1 MWRLLATLLLGAIGS
16 ALLVAAFSLSTRF
29 PANMGPFVV
38 LAVTTPMVLRVFRL
52 GASYRQVFASC
63 AGVGIMM
70 VATTYVWGFLNL
82 TSPLQAPVPRQFWSI
97 ALLMALVL
105 FGSALAARAA
115 WRTSAA
121 TRSTFD
127 QIATALLVGCAAYA
141 VVSFALIP
149 LNSFARRP
157 DQLLLAASLSA
168 LDAFF
173 FAALSAVL
181 IVPVLLGVRR
191 FLPRRIPMVIVGA
204 ALVPLPF
211 FAGVFL
217 SGGNYGVELVW
228 GRLVTSPIW
237 FTVGSMPCV
246 VAAAVVGW
254 SLALPRLGKASVARA
269 SE

>member
-1 MWRLLATLLLGAIGS
+1 
-16 ALLVAAFSLSTRF
+16 
-29 PANMGPFVV
+29 
-38 LAVTTPMVLRVFRL
+38 
-52 GASYRQVFASC
+52 
-63 AGVGIMM
+63 
-70 VATTYVWGFLNL
+70 
-82 TSPLQAPVPRQFWSI
+82 
-97 ALLMALVL
+97 MALVL
-105 FGSALAARAA
+105 FGSVLAARAA

-127 QIATALLVGCAAYA
+127 QIATALLVGCGAFA

-149 LNSFARRP
+149 RWILLARRP
-157 DQLLLAASLSA
+157 DPLWLATSLSA

-173 FAALSAVL
+173 FAAPSAVL

-191 FLPRRIPMVIVGA
+191 FLPRIPMAIVGA

-217 SGGNYGVELVW
+217 SGGNRGVELVW

-237 FTVGSMPCV
+237 FTVRSMPCV
-246 VAAAVVGW
+246 VAAAAVGW